1 MTLDE
6 SIQIKPGA
14 SRVLVAEDNLVLGE
28 LLRFNLERAGLRVAV
43 AINGR
48 DAIEQL
54 RSESFDLLVTDYEM
68 PILNGEQ
75 ICDAA
80 RRELNLRIPIV
91 MCSAKGLELD
101 FRKLNERYSIAKLL
115 QKPFSMSELT
125 YLVKTLL
132 REPVHFENLCT

>member
-6 SIQIKPGA
+6 SIQLKPGA
-14 SRVLVAEDNLVLGE
+14 CRVLVAEDNLVLGE

-54 RSESFDLLVTDYEM
+54 RSEPFDLLVTDYEL

-101 FRKLNERYSIAKLL
+101 FRTLNERYSIAKLL

-125 YLVKTLL
+125 YLVKELL
-132 REPVHFENLCT
+132 RESVHFENLCI

>member
-6 SIQIKPGA
+6 SIKIKPGA

-54 RSESFDLLVTDYEM
+54 RMEPFDLLVTDYEM
-68 PILNGEQ
+68 PIFNGEQ

>member
-6 SIQIKPGA
+6 SIQIKLGA